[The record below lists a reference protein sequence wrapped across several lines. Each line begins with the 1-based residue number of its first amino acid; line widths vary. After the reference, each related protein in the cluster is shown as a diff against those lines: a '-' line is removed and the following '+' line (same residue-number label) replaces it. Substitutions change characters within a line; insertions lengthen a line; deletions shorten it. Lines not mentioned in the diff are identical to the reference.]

1 MAVIPKKK
9 KETKIGDMLLP
20 YFPNLQKK
28 LLLADSEQ
36 DAPEFLE
43 KVAITTAI
51 VAIAALL
58 LTAAIFHYYGIN
70 FLYLI
75 PLALLYPNILFTY
88 LMLYPT
94 AMVRRRQREI
104 DYEVLFAARHL
115 VIALKSG
122 LPLFSAIT
130 GLSRGY
136 GRVSKE
142 FAKIAEAVSVGT
154 PITQAIREVAATN
167 PSKYFVRILMQIS
180 NSLSSGA
187 DVGDSLNALL
197 DQISREQLIALR
209 EYGQKLTPIVMFFM
223 IIGII
228 LPSLGVVLTI
238 VLLTVISGGV
248 LGVTFPILLY
258 VLLFIAIVQ
267 YLFLAYIES
276 SRPKYIL

>member
-1 MAVIPKKK
+1 MDIIPKK
-9 KETKIGDMLLP
+9 ETRIGDMLLP
-20 YFPNLQKK
+20 YFPNIQKK
-28 LLLADSEQ
+28 LLLAGIEQ
-36 DAPEFLE
+36 DASDFLGR
-43 KVAITTAI
+43 VAMNTVII
-51 VAIAALL
+51 SIAALL
-58 LTAAIFHYYGIN
+58 VTALIFNYYGVN
-70 FLYLI
+70 LLYLI
-75 PLALLYPNILFTY
+75 PLTLLYPNILFTY
-88 LMLYPT
+88 LMLYPS

-104 DYEVLFAARHL
+104 DCEISFAARHL

-130 GLSRGY
+130 GLSVGY
-136 GRVSKE
+136 GKVSRE

-154 PITQAIREVAATN
+154 PLTQAIREVAVTN
-167 PSKYFVRILMQIS
+167 PSNYFARILMQIS

-187 DVGDSLNALL
+187 DVGDSLEAVL

-248 LGVTFPILLY
+248 LGITFPILLY
-258 VLLFIAIVQ
+258 VLLFIALVQ
-267 YLFLAYIES
+267 YLFVAYIES
-276 SRPKYIL
+276 SRPKYML